1 MRRALA
7 IALVLLAAPLA
18 APLAA
23 QRNDVRLDIAVS
35 AASARTDGPVVTTE
49 NLLAAPNTREILQA
63 GFATQISYRVELW
76 RKGTLFYELADRT
89 DWLVRIQF
97 EPSDQL
103 YHVVRRQSKL
113 LEDFGGFTTLTGA
126 EAQFDKAYRASIHPE
141 RAGRYYYNLVV
152 EVQPLLES
160 DLDALQQWLKGSSSP
175 AKSGAVVAIR
185 GGVGRLMSRI
195 LGGDKQIYAKQSGV
209 FTVP

>member
-1 MRRALA
+1 VVRFAFA
-7 IALVLLAAPLA
+7 IALLLLTAPV
-18 APLAA
+18 PVTA
-23 QRNDVRLDIAVS
+23 QRNGVQLDVSVP
-35 AASARTDGPVVTTE
+35 AANQGVEGPMVATQ
-49 NLLAAPNTREILQA
+49 NLLSSPNTREILQA

-76 RKGTLFYELADRT
+76 RKGALFYELSDRVE
-89 DWLVRIQF
+89 WLVRIQF
-97 EPSDQL
+97 DPADQL
-103 YHVVRRQSKL
+103 YHVIRRQNKQ

-126 EAQFDKAYRASIHPE
+126 EAQFGKAFRAPIHP
-141 RAGRYYYNLVV
+141 GRTGRFYYNLVV

-209 FTVP
+209 FEVR